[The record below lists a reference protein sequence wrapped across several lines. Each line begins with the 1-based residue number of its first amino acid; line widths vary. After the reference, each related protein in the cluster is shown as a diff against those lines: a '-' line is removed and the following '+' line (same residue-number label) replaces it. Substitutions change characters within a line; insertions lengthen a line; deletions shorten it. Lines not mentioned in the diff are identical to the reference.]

1 MLSFLFA
8 LPLKQWRGQMFR
20 IGTLGFAGLLATSA
34 MVAAQTPVER
44 GQYLVNSILA
54 CGNCHTPKTASGEPI
69 ADKELSGG
77 LVFTTP
83 AFDAVASN
91 ITPDRETGIGGWS
104 DAEIKRAITEGVRP
118 DHGRLAGSQL
128 AAVMPVNF
136 YKAMLPSTSMRS
148 SLIFAPSSRYAMR

>member
-1 MLSFLFA
+1 
-8 LPLKQWRGQMFR
+8 MFR
-20 IGTLGFAGLLATSA
+20 FGTLGFASLLATTA
-34 MVAAQTPVER
+34 TAWAQTPLER
-44 GQYLVNSILA
+44 GDYLVNSILA

-104 DAEIKRAITEGVRP
+104 DAKSSVPSRKAFARTT
-118 DHGRLAGSQL
+118 AGSR
-128 AAVMPVNF
+128 A
-136 YKAMLPSTSMRS
+136 RS
-148 SLIFAPSSRYAMR
+148 WRRSCR